1 MTKDIFQCRFRRL
14 KWTMT
19 MTFLDLFRACLVSI
33 IFGSKQV
40 FDKFN
45 QMSRYVWRGK
55 KRSLN
60 LDFDF
65 MV

>member
-1 MTKDIFQCRFRRL
+1 
-14 KWTMT
+14 
-19 MTFLDLFRACLVSI
+19 MTFLDLFRACLVSM

-65 MV
+65 MVWEGHEPGNFLYLS